1 MRVLSDYLLYGCHS
15 GSTFMHFSLHAALL
29 LSVIANPET
38 ARFPKC
44 GNRRAYQDTNACLI
58 HMQVHIIQKLLS
70 IP

>member
-1 MRVLSDYLLYGCHS
+1 
-15 GSTFMHFSLHAALL
+15 MHFSLHAALL

-44 GNRRAYQDTNACLI
+44 GNRRAYTGHQCMPNSHAGPHNTEIVKHSVKQLTPKNGFT
-58 HMQVHIIQKLLS
+58 K